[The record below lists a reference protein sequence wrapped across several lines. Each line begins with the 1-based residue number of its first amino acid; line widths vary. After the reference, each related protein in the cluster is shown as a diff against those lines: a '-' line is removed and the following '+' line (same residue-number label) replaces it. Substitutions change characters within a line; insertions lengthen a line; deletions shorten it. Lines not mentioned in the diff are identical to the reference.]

1 MDIPFW
7 IYFVVMGI
15 ITSAYMVV
23 RTGKEEKLIEEEL
36 IEREG
41 DIYMQRLEQEREGK
55 KESEQ
60 SLGVSYNHVLQNR
73 RGCPKKGFIHLKGR
87 PLFTII

>member
-23 RTGKEEKLIEEEL
+23 RTGKEEKLIEEEM

-55 KESEQ
+55 KESEE
-60 SLGVSYNHVLQNR
+60 SLGV
-73 RGCPKKGFIHLKGR
+73 
-87 PLFTII
+87 

>member
-15 ITSAYMVV
+15 ILSAYMVV
-23 RTGKEEKLIEEEL
+23 RTGKEEKVIEEEM

-41 DIYMQRLEQEREGK
+41 DIYMKRLEQEREGK
-55 KESEQ
+55 KESEK
-60 SLGVSYNHVLQNR
+60 SLGV
-73 RGCPKKGFIHLKGR
+73 
-87 PLFTII
+87 

>member
-23 RTGKEEKLIEEEL
+23 RTGKEEKLIEEEM

-41 DIYMQRLEQEREGK
+41 DIYMQRLEQERVGK
-55 KESEQ
+55 KESEK
-60 SLGVSYNHVLQNR
+60 SLG
-73 RGCPKKGFIHLKGR
+73 I
-87 PLFTII
+87 

>member
-23 RTGKEEKLIEEEL
+23 RTGKEEKLIEEEM

-55 KESEQ
+55 KESEK
-60 SLGVSYNHVLQNR
+60 SLGV
-73 RGCPKKGFIHLKGR
+73 
-87 PLFTII
+87 

>member
-23 RTGKEEKLIEEEL
+23 RTGKEEKLIEEEM

-55 KESEQ
+55 KESEKT
-60 SLGVSYNHVLQNR
+60 LGV
-73 RGCPKKGFIHLKGR
+73 
-87 PLFTII
+87 

>member
-7 IYFVVMGI
+7 VYFVVMGI
-15 ITSAYMVV
+15 ILSAYMVV
-23 RTGKEEKLIEEEL
+23 RTGKEEKIIEEEM

-55 KESEQ
+55 KESEK
-60 SLGVSYNHVLQNR
+60 SLGV
-73 RGCPKKGFIHLKGR
+73 
-87 PLFTII
+87 

>member
-15 ITSAYMVV
+15 MTSAYMVV
-23 RTGKEEKLIEEEL
+23 RTGKEEKLVEEEM

-55 KESEQ
+55 KESEK
-60 SLGVSYNHVLQNR
+60 SLGV
-73 RGCPKKGFIHLKGR
+73 
-87 PLFTII
+87 

>member
-15 ITSAYMVV
+15 ALSAYMVI
-23 RTGKEEKLIEEEL
+23 RTGKEEKRVEDEI

-41 DIYMQRLEQEREGK
+41 EIYMKRLEQEREE
-55 KESEQ
+55 KEKTQKSV
-60 SLGVSYNHVLQNR
+60 GV
-73 RGCPKKGFIHLKGR
+73 
-87 PLFTII
+87 

>member
-1 MDIPFW
+1 MDVPFW

-23 RTGKEEKLIEEEL
+23 RTGKEEKLIEEEM

-55 KESEQ
+55 KESEKT
-60 SLGVSYNHVLQNR
+60 LGV
-73 RGCPKKGFIHLKGR
+73 
-87 PLFTII
+87 

>member
-7 IYFVVMGI
+7 VYFVVMGI
-15 ITSAYMVV
+15 ILSAYMVV
-23 RTGKEEKLIEEEL
+23 RTGKEEKVIEEEM

-55 KESEQ
+55 KESEK
-60 SLGVSYNHVLQNR
+60 SLG
-73 RGCPKKGFIHLKGR
+73 I
-87 PLFTII
+87 

>member
-7 IYFVVMGI
+7 VYFVVMGI

-23 RTGKEEKLIEEEL
+23 RTGKEEKLIEEEM

-55 KESEQ
+55 KESEK
-60 SLGVSYNHVLQNR
+60 SLGL
-73 RGCPKKGFIHLKGR
+73 
-87 PLFTII
+87 

>member
-15 ITSAYMVV
+15 ILSAYMVV
-23 RTGKEEKLIEEEL
+23 RTGKEEKVIEEEM

-41 DIYMQRLEQEREGK
+41 NIYMQRLEQEREGK
-55 KESEQ
+55 KESEK
-60 SLGVSYNHVLQNR
+60 SLGV
-73 RGCPKKGFIHLKGR
+73 
-87 PLFTII
+87 